1 MATEYYELTAKGLVA
16 LNDEGW
22 IDTLE
27 VDSAFLLTQVE
38 RPVPVNALE
47 RVNAAAVEELCEEGY
62 LHTVM
67 M

>member
-1 MATEYYELTAKGLVA
+1 MAAEYYELTAKGLVA
-16 LNDEGW
+16 LQDEGW

-27 VDSAFLLTQVE
+27 MDSAFLLTQVDQ
-38 RPVPVNALE
+38 PVPVNALE

-67 M
+67 L

>member
-1 MATEYYELTAKGLVA
+1 MAIEYYELTAKGLVA
-16 LNDEGW
+16 ISDEGW

-27 VDSAFLLTQVE
+27 VDSAFLLTQVDQ
-38 RPVPVNALE
+38 PVPVNALE
-47 RVNAAAVEELCEEGY
+47 RVNLAAVEELCEEGY